1 MVKAK
6 PQRRQGRGLRP
17 HATLRN
23 GLRVRM
29 FEGPH
34 LGGGVVSATPDE
46 VLAAL
51 DRLDP
56 DLPWKKVRDQVVPV
70 LPRVRP
76 FPGPDLDLVRTVLPP
91 GILVSFAI
99 DIGPALTHI
108 GSDLLESWPID
119 RATLVATGLANL
131 RRLADDCG
139 PERVLHDHI
148 GDVPIGVFQSRVG
161 IASAT
166 LLIPDRLA
174 RIWLGAARYPQNV
187 NIAAATALAGLGLDR
202 TRLVIVADPA
212 ITDHVVEIE
221 AAGAFGRFVFR
232 EEVRPT
238 EDNPKTGKLVAM
250 AVIKTLRQL
259 ASPVVI
265 GA

>member
-1 MVKAK
+1 MVKGK

-29 FEGPH
+29 FEGPR

-56 DLPWKKVRDQVVPV
+56 DLPWKKVRDQIVPV

-166 LLIPDRLA
+166 LLIPDRLSWILGA
-174 RIWLGAARYPQNV
+174 GPCLLLAPMRDVLIALPADVDREFAAWLADEWEALDPNHLHLGGFRYVDGAVVPVALEDGAAR
-187 NIAAATALAGLGLDR
+187 A
-202 TRLVIVADPA
+202 
-212 ITDHVVEIE
+212 
-221 AAGAFGRFVFR
+221 
-232 EEVRPT
+232 
-238 EDNPKTGKLVAM
+238 
-250 AVIKTLRQL
+250 
-259 ASPVVI
+259 
-265 GA
+265 